1 MLFASKELIKKVG
14 RNYLLDLDVDWLRYI
29 SIEDEYTEYN
39 AMLVR
44 KNDEGDLFLSVS
56 QDDCIF
62 EKIPC
67 YL

>member
-1 MLFASKELIKKVG
+1 MLFASTELIKKVG

>member
-29 SIEDEYTEYN
+29 SIENEYTEYN
-39 AMLVR
+39 AILVR
-44 KNDEGDLFLSVS
+44 KNNEGDIFLSVN

-62 EKIPC
+62 KKIPC

>member
-1 MLFASKELIKKVG
+1 MLFASTELIKKVG

-29 SIEDEYTEYN
+29 SIEDKYTEYN

>member
-1 MLFASKELIKKVG
+1 MLFASTELIKKVG
-14 RNYLLDLDVDWLRYI
+14 RNCLLDLDVDWLRYI
-29 SIEDEYTEYN
+29 SIEDAYTEYN
-39 AMLVR
+39 GMLVR
-44 KNDEGDLFLSVS
+44 KDDEGDLFLAIN

>member
-44 KNDEGDLFLSVS
+44 KNDEGDLFLSVN

-62 EKIPC
+62 EKIPF